1 VTFADAVEKQGL
13 TLLLIRRMRFLMHNP
28 AMDYRKLLAADFA
41 NSIGK
46 LWVLDSKAVMSKVF
60 RLGCTIKTT
69 ESVLSAI

>member
-1 VTFADAVEKQGL
+1 
-13 TLLLIRRMRFLMHNP
+13 MRFLMHNP